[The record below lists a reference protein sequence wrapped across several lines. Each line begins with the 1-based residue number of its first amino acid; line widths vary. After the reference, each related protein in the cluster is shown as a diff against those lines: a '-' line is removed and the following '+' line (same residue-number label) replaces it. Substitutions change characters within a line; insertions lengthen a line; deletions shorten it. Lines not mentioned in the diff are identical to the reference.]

1 MHGFNS
7 TCLLGASLVN
17 IMALYVGSLLC
28 HYYIILYSFAESDA
42 SYLML
47 LLSYIHVCTDSPLI
61 NFLFQRAY
69 CFYWHAAYAEYSFS
83 SVIECLGGVLFW
95 KSYTKW
101 NAFTHKKSSY
111 QIPIYQVF
119 LIWRYSNFQYWL
131 RDKRLTKWEFTR
143 EDIRSQQLFVTLCFD
158 MFYLLRSIVVAWNCI
173 HH

>member
-83 SVIECLGGVLFW
+83 SVIECLGGVFFL
-95 KSYTKW
+95 
-101 NAFTHKKSSY
+101 KKLY
-111 QIPIYQVF
+111 
-119 LIWRYSNFQYWL
+119 
-131 RDKRLTKWEFTR
+131 KMK
-143 EDIRSQQLFVTLCFD
+143 
-158 MFYLLRSIVVAWNCI
+158 CI
-173 HH
+173 HAQKELISNPDLPSFSNLAIFKLSVLA